1 MYRFTPPSSRF
12 VEDKKEPLQF
22 SEGTTHLRYLLKW
35 ALSELSFQTQRLAI
49 PVRFDEASDYLQ
61 FLNQQWLPSFLAV
74 HNLLP
79 AIASQPS
86 DNTEEAGYLRQKLRQ
101 SFEQAFETFLT
112 CNQRLLVSDLPVV
125 SPHEREASGLLKQ
138 VALDTLAMWKNLFE
152 TLLTLS
158 DDANTMK
165 NHANAEGNIEI
176 NLSVNLPDSYLKL
189 INWLENKGDLLL
201 DMPLEQPIATFP
213 RKSDQPSLYT
223 EIVSGI
229 MLLILLIVAVVLLV
243 QFWQQ
248 ALFLA
253 ILGVFLWVFF
263 KHPLYLLAIW
273 LGFTVG
279 S

>member
-1 MYRFTPPSSRF
+1 MYRLTTPTSRF
-12 VEDKKEPLQF
+12 VEDKKEPMKF

-49 PVRFDEASDYLQ
+49 PVRFDDASDYLH
-61 FLNQQWLPSFLAV
+61 FLHQQWLPSFLAV
-74 HNLLP
+74 YNLLP
-79 AIASQPS
+79 AIANQPS
-86 DNTEEAGYLRQKLRQ
+86 ENTEEARYLRQKLRQ

-125 SPHEREASGLLKQ
+125 SPHERDASGLLKQ
-138 VALDTLAMWKNLFE
+138 VALDSLDMWKNLFE

-158 DDANTMK
+158 DDAHTMK
-165 NHANAEGNIEI
+165 DHANAEGNIEI

-189 INWLENKGDLLL
+189 THWLENKGDLLL
-201 DMPLEQPIATFP
+201 DIPLEQPAASFP
-213 RKSDQPSLYT
+213 IRNNQPSLYT

-229 MLLILLIVAVVLLV
+229 MLLVLLIVAIMLLV

-248 ALFLA
+248 ALFLT
-253 ILGVFLWVFF
+253 ILGLFLWVFF
-263 KHPLYLLAIW
+263 KRPLYLLAIW
-273 LGFTVG
+273 LGFSVG

>member
-1 MYRFTPPSSRF
+1 MYRLTPPSSRF
-12 VEDKKEPLQF
+12 VEDKKEPVKF

-79 AIASQPS
+79 AIANQPN

-125 SPHEREASGLLKQ
+125 SPHEREVSGLLKQ

-152 TLLTLS
+152 ILLTLS
-158 DDANTMK
+158 DDAHSMK
-165 NHANAEGNIEI
+165 DHANAEGNIEI

-189 INWLENKGDLLL
+189 INWLENKGNLLL
-201 DMPLEQPIATFP
+201 DMPLEQPIATCP

-229 MLLILLIVAVVLLV
+229 MLLVLLIVAVVLLV

-253 ILGVFLWVFF
+253 ILGLFLWVFF

-273 LGFTVG
+273 LGFAAG

>member
-1 MYRFTPPSSRF
+1 MYRLTPPSSRF
-12 VEDKKEPLQF
+12 VENKKEPVKF
-22 SEGTTHLRYLLKW
+22 SVGTAHLRYLLKW

-61 FLNQQWLPSFLAV
+61 FLHQQWLPSFLAV
-74 HNLLP
+74 YNLLP

-86 DNTEEAGYLRQKLRQ
+86 DNTEEAGVLRQKLRQ
-101 SFEQAFETFLT
+101 SFKQAFETFLT

-125 SPHEREASGLLKQ
+125 SPHEREASGLVKQ
-138 VALDTLAMWKNLFE
+138 VALDSLAMWKNLFE

-165 NHANAEGNIEI
+165 NHANAGGNIEI
-176 NLSVNLPDSYLKL
+176 NLSVTLPDSYLKL
-189 INWLENKGDLLL
+189 THWLENECDLLL
-201 DMPLEQPIATFP
+201 DMPLEQPAASFP
-213 RKSDQPSLYT
+213 IRTNQPSLYT

-229 MLLILLIVAVVLLV
+229 MLLVLLIVAIMLLV
-243 QFWQQ
+243 QFWKFG
-248 ALFLA
+248 LFLA
-253 ILGVFLWVFF
+253 ILGLFLWVFF

-273 LGFTVG
+273 LGFSAG